1 MKLKINGEIKTID
14 NSNEDFLL
22 EGLLEHLGY
31 KPQLVVV
38 ELNGEII
45 NPKVLDKYK
54 NKKWRLLRGCDNCW
68 WRFLQLI
75 NSDKN
80 KCSNLLALTGL
91 KEKDFFLFWLFHQ

>member
-1 MKLKINGEIKTID
+1 MKLKINGELKTIN

-45 NPKVLDKYK
+45 SPKVWISTKVK
-54 NKKWRLLRGCDNCW
+54 NGDCLEVVTIVGGG
-68 WRFLQLI
+68 
-75 NSDKN
+75 SY
-80 KCSNLLALTGL
+80 S
-91 KEKDFFLFWLFHQ
+91 